1 MSREIKFRAFSAK
14 NNKMFYGADV
24 DLFQSKEGLG
34 ARVRPIVSADYDC
47 DVQLMQFTGLKD
59 KNGVDIYDGDVVLDK
74 ELGKGVVV
82 FQSGCFFMMYDAET
96 TMEFLGLQEDKFG
109 RLQVKRIVEVIGN
122 IYQNPELLTNKKQQ
136 DEPRT

>member
-1 MSREIKFRAFSAK
+1 MSREIRFRAFSPK

-34 ARVRPIVSADYDC
+34 ARIRPIISADYDC
-47 DVQLMQFTGLKD
+47 NVQLMQFTGLTD
-59 KNGVDIYDGDVVLDK
+59 NIGISIYEGDIVLDK

-96 TMEFLGLQEDKFG
+96 TMEFLGLKEDEFR

-122 IYQNPELLTNKKQQ
+122 IYQNPELLSN
-136 DEPRT
+136 

>member
-1 MSREIKFRAFSAK
+1 MNREIIFRAFSAK

-47 DVQLMQFTGLKD
+47 DVQLMQFTGLTD
-59 KNGVDIYDGDVVLDK
+59 SIGISIYEGDIVLDK
-74 ELGKGVVV
+74 ELGNAIVV
-82 FQSGCFFMMYDAET
+82 FQSGCFLMKYDAEN

-122 IYQNPELLTNKKQQ
+122 IYQNPELLTNKNQHN
-136 DEPRT
+136 EPRT